1 MKKQPKLLYEAANI
15 LCWFRIIASIFLAMM
30 PRGKLAFALL
40 FSLAF
45 LSDSLDGWCYRKFTK
60 EKPYQHWFNRLPL
73 TMDPL
78 ADFFLV
84 AGGIIHCMRN
94 KLVSLL
100 LVLGLAILL
109 LSYHSLSA
117 HVSDKVYTIMM
128 TGLTYVWFTMMVLA
142 LAGAWYYNCRVY
154 WPIGLAIVMAVFYVI
169 WGCTRVKE
177 RSIRR
182 RG

>member
-84 AGGIIHCMRN
+84 AGGDNPLH
-94 KLVSLL
+94 
-100 LVLGLAILL
+100 
-109 LSYHSLSA
+109 
-117 HVSDKVYTIMM
+117 
-128 TGLTYVWFTMMVLA
+128 
-142 LAGAWYYNCRVY
+142 
-154 WPIGLAIVMAVFYVI
+154 
-169 WGCTRVKE
+169 E
-177 RSIRR
+177 E
-182 RG
+182 